1 MWDMSMAESFTAW
14 NASIAKPNLSQ
25 RELIKSDA
33 TTRPPTPFIQE
44 PSPRKNVSYVTPNS
58 TDIYFLNVFFI
69 YFLFFL
75 FYLNNPPSWG
85 QLGL

>member
-25 RELIKSDA
+25 CELIKSDA
-33 TTRPPTPFIQE
+33 TTHPPTPFIQE

-58 TDIYFLNVFFI
+58 TDIYFQKVFF
-69 YFLFFL
+69 FLFF
-75 FYLNNPPSWG
+75 FFI
-85 QLGL
+85 